1 MKHFLNI
8 LHEFFTSRKEI
19 TALRHM
25 MQTLEYN
32 LTQYDYDWYERNV
45 QLGVWD
51 SNGMSN
57 MREIRERRQLELLNV
72 IEALS
77 TARQNLLRKRMMVF
91 TGIMMLAGLIAFLLE
106 NI

>member
-19 TALRHM
+19 TALKHM
-25 MQTLEYN
+25 MQSLEYN
-32 LTQYDYDWYERNV
+32 LTQYDYDWYERNIE
-45 QLGVWD
+45 LGVWD
-51 SNGMSN
+51 SNGINN
-57 MREIRERRQLELLNV
+57 MREIRESRQLELLNV

-77 TARQNLLRKRMMVF
+77 IARQNLLRKRMMVF
-91 TGIMMLAGLIAFLLE
+91 TSIMMIAGVIAFLLE